1 MLHPLISNCG
11 SLLNWRARLSAFF
24 KPWMTGVALVTT
36 YQQMAKELPK
46 FFHLH
51 MVSDASGETLAAI
64 AKAAAVQ
71 YSGIRAIKH
80 SHPFVRN
87 RKQLDRVIQEIEKSP
102 GIVLYTVVN
111 RELSGELERQCTELS
126 IPCVAVLDPLLKIF
140 EAYLGTPSTPV
151 VGGQHV
157 MDTEYF
163 RRIEAMNFTL
173 AHDDGQQAQDL
184 ANADIVLIGASR
196 TSKTP
201 TSLYLANRGFKT
213 ANVSL
218 VPEIPPPQQ
227 LDDLRAPLVVGLVA
241 SPQRVAEI
249 RRSRL
254 LSMNDPK
261 IDTYTN
267 VEVIMAEMA
276 FTRRLCGRHHW
287 PTIDVTRRSIEE
299 TAAAVIKLY
308 DDRKA
313 GL

>member
-1 MLHPLISNCG
+1 
-11 SLLNWRARLSAFF
+11 
-24 KPWMTGVALVTT
+24 VTT
-36 YQQMAKELPK
+36 YQQPPKESPK

-87 RKQLDRVIQEIEKSP
+87 KKQLTSVLHEIEKSP

-111 RELSGELERQCTELS
+111 SELSADLEHQCREMGT
-126 IPCVAVLDPLLKIF
+126 PCVAVLDPLLKVF

-157 MDTEYF
+157 LDTEYF

-173 AHDDGQQAQDL
+173 AHDDGQQPQDL
-184 ANADIVLIGASR
+184 TQAEIVLVGASR

-218 VPEIPPPQQ
+218 VPDIPPPAQ
-227 LDDLRAPLVVGLVA
+227 LEGLREPLVVGLVA
-241 SPQRVAEI
+241 SPQRNAEI
-249 RRSRL
+249 RRNRL
-254 LSMNDPK
+254 LAMNDPK
-261 IDTYTN
+261 IETYTN
-267 VEVIMAEMA
+267 TDVIMTEMA
-276 FTRRLCGRHHW
+276 FTRRLCARNHW
-287 PTIDVTRRSIEE
+287 QIIDVTRRSIEE
-299 TAAAVIKLY
+299 TAAAVIKLH
-308 DDRKA
+308 DERKA
-313 GL
+313 RA

>member
-1 MLHPLISNCG
+1 M
-11 SLLNWRARLSAFF
+11 
-24 KPWMTGVALVTT
+24 TT
-36 YQQMAKELPK
+36 YQHKPKELPK

-87 RKQLDRVIQEIEKSP
+87 KRHLDRVLQEIENTP
-102 GIVLYTVVN
+102 GIVLYTIVN
-111 RELSGELERQCTELS
+111 RELGADIERQCKEMN
-126 IPCVAVLDPLLKIF
+126 IPCVSVLDPLLKIF

-157 MDTEYF
+157 LDTEYF

-173 AHDDGQQAQDL
+173 AHDDGQQPQDL
-184 ANADIVLIGASR
+184 AEADIVLLGASR

-201 TSLYLANRGFKT
+201 TSLYLANRGYKT

-218 VPEIPPPQQ
+218 VPNIPPPSQ
-227 LDDLRAPLVVGLVA
+227 LEGLRGPLVVGLVA
-241 SPQRVAEI
+241 SAQRIAEV

-254 LSMNDPK
+254 ISMKDPK
-261 IDTYTN
+261 IETYTDP
-267 VEVIMAEMA
+267 ELISEEMA
-276 FTRRLCGRHHW
+276 FTRRLCARNQW
-287 PTIDVTRRSIEE
+287 STIDVTRRSIEE
-299 TAAAVIKLY
+299 TAAAVIKLHE
-308 DDRKA
+308 DRKA
-313 GL
+313 VG